1 MSNTIAL
8 AKKFLPILDG
18 IYKRESL
25 TAILEGANQNVKF
38 NGGNKVSIFKTDMD
52 GFADYSRAT
61 GFVTGS
67 VNAGW
72 DEYTLSKDRGISL
85 TVDAMDDEETLG
97 MAFGTLASEFVR
109 TKEVPEID
117 AYRFAVMASATGVGG
132 TSADITVGTT
142 DCPTLVDQAE
152 EQMGDDEVPEEGRI
166 LFSSEKFYAGIK
178 SKITRVLANENGVNH
193 EIEVFNNMPVIRVPK
208 GRFNTA
214 VTLYDGT
221 SNFGFAPTAGGFA
234 INFMIVHPS
243 AVMPI
248 VKHEVPRIWM
258 PSQNINADAYKF
270 DLRVYHDMFVL
281 KNKVKG
287 IYVHKASTAN
297 T

>member
-1 MSNTIAL
+1 MPNTITL
-8 AKKFLPILDG
+8 ASKFLRILDG

-38 NGGNKVSIFKTDMD
+38 NGGNKVSIFKTDMS
-52 GFADYSRAT
+52 GLADYSRAT

-72 DEYTLSKDRGISL
+72 DDYILSKDRGISL

-117 AYRFAVMASATGVGG
+117 AYRFAVMASTTGVGG

-142 DCPTLVDQAE
+142 DCPVLVDQAE

-166 LFSSEKFYAGIK
+166 LFTSEKFYAGIK

-193 EIEVFNNMPVIRVPK
+193 EIEVFNNMPVVRVPK

-287 IYVHKASTAN
+287 IYVHKATTAN